1 MQYVIT
7 VRKILINILF
17 SFIILTFFCTSG
29 ISFRLIGFIKK
40 SYGCYINLERCFV
53 FADWFRAVRFLE
65 LMAFMGMLGL
75 MGLVVAYMFFLRE
88 IKYIFIQ
95 WIIIGMCFGVGKT
108 HCLSATANYLSA
120 MTNCGGAMTSY
131 HRAETYCLIAMT
143 NCHSAMKNCYSVM
156 TSCLR
161 LMS

>member
-1 MQYVIT
+1 MNECLQCIELLHLIKKNNNWHLQWRNVLAFVSYMQYAIAVK
-7 VRKILINILF
+7 RILWQIYPFLHHEYWPFLHF
-17 SFIILTFFCTSG
+17 STPPN
-29 ISFRLIGFIKK
+29 SFYKC
-40 SYGCYINLERCFV
+40 YGCYSCFL

-108 HCLSATANYLSA
+108 NCLSATQTAWVQWWTAIMQWRPTVL
-120 MTNCGGAMTSY
+120 
-131 HRAETYCLIAMT
+131 
-143 NCHSAMKNCYSVM
+143 
-156 TSCLR
+156 
-161 LMS
+161 